1 MELRIFAGPGPRF
14 PSVPVELLGF
24 VIDTLG
30 SLLLYYGT
38 ISDREGQY
46 RGLLFEN
53 RRFDMFDVK
62 IHVLY
67 FFCVK
72 ITSILLV

>member
-30 SLLLYYGT
+30 SLLLWYNL
-38 ISDREGQY
+38 REGQY
-46 RGLLFEN
+46 RGLLFEECHRYDQTFSLN
-53 RRFDMFDVK
+53 K
-62 IHVLY
+62 LSSPEIGTL
-67 FFCVK
+67 
-72 ITSILLV
+72 

>member
-30 SLLLYYGT
+30 SLLLLYNLRG
-38 ISDREGQY
+38 GQY
-46 RGLLFEN
+46 RGLLFTFSLNKFSEN
-53 RRFDMFDVK
+53 MVG
-62 IHVLY
+62 
-67 FFCVK
+67 
-72 ITSILLV
+72 